1 MEPNTD
7 LSEKSNF
14 LSNLI
19 INLRYFKYLL
29 YFYRILI
36 NMQGVIERSI

>member
-19 INLRYFKYLL
+19 INLRYCKYLL